1 MRSVNKVILIGHLAA
16 DPERS
21 TTTSGRSRVTFALA
35 TRRDAA
41 SEGTKRDTTD
51 YHRIVTFGKLGDICC
66 RYLAKGHG
74 VYVDGVIIY
83 RAYEKDGRRRYIT
96 EIVAD
101 EVNMLTWIEREAV
114 PKVTLES
121 PKTL

>member
-16 DPERS
+16 DPEQS
-21 TTTSGRSRVTFALA
+21 TTTSGRSRVTFLLA

-51 YHRIVTFGKLGDICC
+51 YHRIVAWGKLGEICG
-66 RYLAKGHG
+66 RYLAKGQG
-74 VYVDGVIIY
+74 VYIDGVIIY

-101 EVNMLTWIEREAV
+101 EVNMLTWKERQGD
-114 PKVTLES
+114 PKVMLEG
-121 PKTL
+121 PETP

>member
-16 DPERS
+16 DPEQS
-21 TTTSGRSRVTFALA
+21 TTTSGLSRVTFLLA

-51 YHRIVTFGKLGDICC
+51 YHRIVAWGKLGEICG
-66 RYLAKGHG
+66 RYLAKGQG
-74 VYVDGVIIY
+74 VYIDGVIIY
-83 RAYEKDGRRRYIT
+83 RAYEKDRRRRYIT

-101 EVNMLTWIEREAV
+101 EVNMLTWNERQGD
-114 PKVTLES
+114 PKVMLQGPET
-121 PKTL
+121 P